1 MCGCLSHVPLLGTWP
16 ATQTCALTGNWT
28 HNPLV
33 CRPALNPLSYTSQ
46 GHFFFFLRLSFLGAS
61 QIFESVV
68 SCFFF
73 PNLGHL
79 QTKYLFFEYFFR
91 PTFFPL
97 SFWHEYFIFYY
108 NPRGLWGFAFF
119 SLFSFCCFDWVIS
132 IFYHSVNLFFCIF
145 HLTVVSII

>member
-1 MCGCLSHVPLLGTWP
+1 MSWCHFKKYFYLFLERGEGKEKERERNTNVWLPLTCPPTGDLARNPDMCPD
-16 ATQTCALTGNWT
+16 
-28 HNPLV
+28 
-33 CRPALNPLSYTSQ
+33 RELNPQPFGLQACTQSTELHQ
-46 GHFFFFLRLSFLGAS
+46 PGPFFFFLRLSFLGAS

-97 SFWHEYFIFYY
+97 SF
-108 NPRGLWGFAFF
+108 
-119 SLFSFCCFDWVIS
+119 
-132 IFYHSVNLFFCIF
+132 
-145 HLTVVSII
+145 